1 MGRRVLTLKHTFQVL
16 FGLSI
21 VYLLLWPVP
30 VDPLAWK
37 APTSEGYVGAF
48 QKNNGLKDLSFIDLN
63 GETGPEDAALS
74 KDGTLYV
81 SAHSGKIL
89 KVNLETKSV
98 SVFADPKGRVLG
110 VEVANDGTLYGADAY
125 RGLIKISQGGQ
136 VILLTDRSQN
146 GQPLLYTNDLD
157 IASSGQIYF
166 SDSSTKFSPKE
177 IGGTLPASL
186 LDIVEHRGLGR
197 VLMFNP
203 AKGETTEIIKGLNF
217 ANGVALSKDES
228 YLLISETGSYRI
240 LKHWLKGDKKG
251 QTEVLLSN
259 LPGFPDNINDNPDG
273 TFWVGLV
280 SPRSKPLDLLS
291 SSPFLRKVMMRLP
304 EFIRPKPQ
312 RYGFAVRF
320 TGEGKIIETLQD
332 PQGAYAM
339 VTGGLDVGD
348 KSVIT
353 SLTEGRIGIFQKK

>member
-1 MGRRVLTLKHTFQVL
+1 MGRRILTLKHTFQVL

-21 VYLLLWPVP
+21 IYLLLWPVP

-37 APTSEGYVGAF
+37 APTSEGYVGAV
-48 QKNNGLKDLSFIDLN
+48 QKNNELKDLSFIDLN
-63 GETGPEDAALS
+63 GETGPEEAAAL

-89 KVNLETKSV
+89 KVDIETKSV

-110 VEVANDGTLYGADAY
+110 LEVANDGTLYGADAY
-125 RGLIKISQGGQ
+125 RGLIKISQGGE
-136 VILLTDRSQN
+136 ITLLTDRSQN

-157 IASSGQIYF
+157 LTSSGQIYF
-166 SDSSTKFSPKE
+166 SDSSSKFSPKE

-197 VLMFNP
+197 VLMFDP
-203 AKGETTEIIKGLNF
+203 AKGETTEIVRNLNF

-240 LKHWLKGDKKG
+240 LKHWLKGEKNG

-273 TFWVGLV
+273 TFGVGLV
-280 SPRSKPLDLLS
+280 SPRSRPLDLTS

-339 VTGGLDVGD
+339 VTGGLDIGD
-348 KSVIT
+348 QTVIT
-353 SLTEGRIGIFQKK
+353 SLTEGRIGIMKKK